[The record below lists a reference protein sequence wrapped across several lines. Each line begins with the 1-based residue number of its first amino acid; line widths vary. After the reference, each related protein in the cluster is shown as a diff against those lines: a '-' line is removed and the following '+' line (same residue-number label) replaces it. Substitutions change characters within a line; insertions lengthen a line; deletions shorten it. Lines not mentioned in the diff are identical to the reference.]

1 MTALRVPSFRR
12 LWLAGLISDT
22 GDWLLMISLP
32 ILVYQYT
39 GSTFGTAAAFLI
51 ELAPPVL
58 LAPLTGRLA
67 DRLDRRRTLLLVSL
81 AQAAALT
88 PLLVVHDHSGLPI
101 LYAVIAVQ
109 AALHATFE
117 PTKSAL
123 LPTLVDRDRLVSAN
137 SLVGLNQN
145 VGRLVGGPLGG
156 ALLAAGG
163 GLSTIVAVDTAS
175 FLLAFALIARL
186 PAARP
191 APLAAD
197 DDPAPT
203 GWREILR
210 LRPIR
215 GGLVVLLTASAAQG
229 IFVVLFVV
237 FVAQALHGD
246 PAEIGLLRG
255 VQGIGAIAGGL
266 LLAVAARMAPGRLT
280 AYAAFG
286 FGALSLAI
294 WNAPGVSTAEPLYI
308 ALFIAAG
315 APGVGLMTGLI
326 SALQQA
332 TFEGQRGKVFALA
345 GVAASLG
352 EAIGMLA
359 GGILGG
365 IVGVVAVLDA
375 QGGLYLLAGLLA
387 VTWLKE
393 PASVRRPWSRR
404 SSPRQLQHP
413 LHAAPAA
420 QYLERGQRHAHEGA
434 RRGDGT
440 AGAAC
445 SG

>member
-22 GDWLLMISLP
+22 GDWLLMVSLP

-58 LAPLTGRLA
+58 LAPLTGRIA

-88 PLLVVHDHSGLPI
+88 PLLLVHGRSGLPI
-101 LYAVIAVQ
+101 LYVVIAVQ
-109 AALHATFE
+109 SALVALFE

-156 ALLAAGG
+156 LLLAAGG
-163 GLSTIVAVDTAS
+163 GLSTIVVVDAAS
-175 FLLAFALIARL
+175 FMLAFALIARL

-191 APLAAD
+191 APRAAY
-197 DDPAPT
+197 DDPAVA
-203 GWREILR
+203 GWRETLR

-215 GGLVVLLTASAAQG
+215 GGLIVLLTASAAQG

-246 PAEIGLLRG
+246 AAEIGLLRG
-255 VQGIGAIAGGL
+255 VQGIGAIVGGL
-266 LLAVAARMAPGRLT
+266 LLAVAGRMAPGRLT
-280 AYAAFG
+280 AYAALG
-286 FGALSLAI
+286 FGVLSLAI
-294 WNAPGVSTAEPLYI
+294 WNAPGVSTAEPLYV

-315 APGVGLMTGLI
+315 VPGVGLMTGLI

-332 TFEGQRGKVFALA
+332 TFEGERGKVFAIA
-345 GVAASLG
+345 GVAASIG
-352 EAIGMLA
+352 EAIGMVV
-359 GGILGG
+359 GGVLGG
-365 IVGVVAVLDA
+365 VVGVVIVLDM
-375 QGGLYLLAGLLA
+375 QGALYLLAGLLA
-387 VTWLKE
+387 AAWLKE
-393 PASVRRPWSRR
+393 TASVRPPWSRR
-404 SSPRQLQHP
+404 SSQLP
-413 LHAAPAA
+413 PTSAPGSSATTT
-420 QYLERGQRHAHEGA
+420 A
-434 RRGDGT
+434 R
-440 AGAAC
+440 A
-445 SG
+445 S

>member
-88 PLLVVHDHSGLPI
+88 PLLLVHDGSGLPI

-109 AALHATFE
+109 AALHAIFE

-123 LPTLVDRDRLVSAN
+123 LPTLVDRDRLVAAN

-145 VGRLVGGPLGG
+145 LGRLVGGPLGG
-156 ALLAAGG
+156 LLLAAGG
-163 GLSTIVAVDTAS
+163 GLPTIVAVDAVS

-186 PAARP
+186 APAPAA
-191 APLAAD
+191 APSEHAD
-197 DDPAPT
+197 AT
-203 GWREILR
+203 RAGWGAILR

-246 PAEIGLLRG
+246 AAEIGLLRG
-255 VQGIGAIAGGL
+255 VQGIGAIAAGL

-286 FGALSLAI
+286 FGALSLVI
-294 WNAPGVSTAEPLYI
+294 WNAPGVSTAAPLYV

-326 SALQQA
+326 SSLQQA
-332 TFEGQRGKVFALA
+332 TVEGQRGKVFAIA
-345 GVAASLG
+345 GVAASIG
-352 EAIGMLA
+352 EAIGMLT

-365 IVGVVAVLDA
+365 PLGIVTVLDA
-375 QGGLYLLAGLLA
+375 QAAFYLLAGLFALA
-387 VTWLKE
+387 WLSE
-393 PASVRRPWSRR
+393 PASVGRRWSRR
-404 SSPRQLQHP
+404 SSRRLPTS
-413 LHAAPAA
+413 APGSSATTRA
-420 QYLERGQRHAHEGA
+420 
-434 RRGDGT
+434 T
-440 AGAAC
+440 A
-445 SG
+445 S

>member
-12 LWLAGLISDT
+12 LWLAGLVSDT
-22 GDWLLMISLP
+22 GDWLLMVSLP

-51 ELAPPVL
+51 ELVPPVV

-88 PLLVVHDHSGLPI
+88 PLLLVHDGGGLPI
-101 LYAVIAVQ
+101 LYGVIAVQ
-109 AALHATFE
+109 AALHAIFE

-123 LPTLVDRDRLVSAN
+123 LPTLVDPDRLVSAN

-145 VGRLVGGPLGG
+145 IGRLVGGPLGG
-156 ALLAAGG
+156 LLLAVGG
-163 GLSTIVAVDTAS
+163 GLPTIVAVDAAS
-175 FLLAFALIARL
+175 FLLAFVLIARL
-186 PAARP
+186 APAPAAA
-191 APLAAD
+191 APEHAD
-197 DDPAPT
+197 STPT
-203 GWREILR
+203 GWGAILR

-246 PAEIGLLRG
+246 AAEIGLLRG

-266 LLAVAARMAPGRLT
+266 LLAVIGRLAPDRLT

-286 FGALSLAI
+286 FGALSLVI
-294 WNAPGVSTAEPLYI
+294 WNAPGVSTAAPLYV

-326 SALQQA
+326 SGLQQA
-332 TFEGQRGKVFALA
+332 TVEGQRGKVFAIA
-345 GVAASLG
+345 GVAASVG

-365 IVGVVAVLDA
+365 PLGIVTVLNV
-375 QGGLYLLAGLLA
+375 QGALYLLAGLFA
-387 VTWLKE
+387 VAWLSE
-393 PASVRRPWSRR
+393 PASVGRRWSRR
-404 SSPRQLQHP
+404 SLRRLPTS
-413 LHAAPAA
+413 APGSSATTRA
-420 QYLERGQRHAHEGA
+420 
-434 RRGDGT
+434 T
-440 AGAAC
+440 A
-445 SG
+445 S

>member
-1 MTALRVPSFRR
+1 MTALRVPNFRR

-51 ELAPPVL
+51 ELAPPVF

-81 AQAAALT
+81 GQAAALT
-88 PLLVVHDHSGLPI
+88 PLLLVHDGSGLPI

-109 AALHATFE
+109 AALHAIFE

-137 SLVGLNQN
+137 SLVGLNHN

-156 ALLAAGG
+156 LLLAAGG
-163 GLSTIVAVDTAS
+163 GLPTIVVVDAAS

-186 PAARP
+186 APAPAAAP
-191 APLAAD
+191 AEHVDATRA
-197 DDPAPT
+197 
-203 GWREILR
+203 GWGAILR

-246 PAEIGLLRG
+246 AAEIGLLRG

-280 AYAAFG
+280 AYAAFA

-294 WNAPGVSTAEPLYI
+294 WNAPGVSTAEPLYV

-332 TFEGQRGKVFALA
+332 TVEGQRGKVFAIA
-345 GVAASLG
+345 GVAASIG

-365 IVGVVAVLDA
+365 PLGIVTVLDA
-375 QGGLYLLAGLLA
+375 QGALYLLAGLFA
-387 VTWLKE
+387 VAWLSE
-393 PASVRRPWSRR
+393 PASVGRAWSRR
-404 SSPRQLQHP
+404 SSRRLPTS
-413 LHAAPAA
+413 APGSSATTRA
-420 QYLERGQRHAHEGA
+420 
-434 RRGDGT
+434 T
-440 AGAAC
+440 A
-445 SG
+445 S

>member
-12 LWLAGLISDT
+12 LWMAGLVSAT
-22 GDWLLMISLP
+22 GDWLLMVSLP

-51 ELAPPVL
+51 ELVPPVV

-88 PLLVVHDHSGLPI
+88 PLLLVHDGGGLPI

-109 AALHATFE
+109 AALHAIFE

-145 VGRLVGGPLGG
+145 IGRLVGGPLGG
-156 ALLAAGG
+156 LLLAVGG
-163 GLSTIVAVDTAS
+163 GLPTIVAVDAAS

-186 PAARP
+186 AP
-191 APLAAD
+191 APVAAATEHAD
-197 DDPAPT
+197 TTPT
-203 GWREILR
+203 GWGAILR

-246 PAEIGLLRG
+246 AAEIGLLRG
-255 VQGIGAIAGGL
+255 VQGIGAIAGGAPARSRRQAGPRSPHRVRGL
-266 LLAVAARMAPGRLT
+266 RLRRAQPRHLERARRVHRCTAVRRALHRSRRTGRRVDDRPDQRATAGHRRGPARQGLRDRRRRRERRRGHRHARRRHPRRPARHRHRPQRAGR
-280 AYAAFG
+280 
-286 FGALSLAI
+286 ALS
-294 WNAPGVSTAEPLYI
+294 P
-308 ALFIAAG
+308 
-315 APGVGLMTGLI
+315 
-326 SALQQA
+326 
-332 TFEGQRGKVFALA
+332 RR
-345 GVAASLG
+345 
-352 EAIGMLA
+352 
-359 GGILGG
+359 
-365 IVGVVAVLDA
+365 
-375 QGGLYLLAGLLA
+375 
-387 VTWLKE
+387 
-393 PASVRRPWSRR
+393 SVRRRV
-404 SSPRQLQHP
+404 
-413 LHAAPAA
+413 A
-420 QYLERGQRHAHEGA
+420 QR
-434 RRGDGT
+434 
-440 AGAAC
+440 AG
-445 SG
+445 

>member
-1 MTALRVPSFRR
+1 MTALRVPDFRR

-58 LAPLTGRLA
+58 LAPLSGRLA
-67 DRLDRRRTLLLVSL
+67 DRLDRRRTLLVVSL

-88 PLLVVHDHSGLPI
+88 PLLLVHDRGGLAI

-109 AALHATFE
+109 ASLAALFQ

-123 LPTLVDRDRLVSAN
+123 LPTLVAPDRLVSAN

-145 VGRLVGGPLGG
+145 IGRLVGGPFGG
-156 ALLAAGG
+156 LLLAAGG
-163 GLSTIVAVDTAS
+163 GVSTIVAIDAAS

-186 PAARP
+186 ASQDP
-191 APLAAD
+191 APLAAHD
-197 DDPAPT
+197 DGARA
-203 GWREILR
+203 GWRETLR
-210 LRPIR
+210 PRPIR
-215 GGLVVLLTASAAQG
+215 CALLVLLTASAAQG

-237 FVAQALHGD
+237 FVAQRLHGD
-246 PAEIGLLRG
+246 AAEFGLLRG

-266 LLAVAARMAPGRLT
+266 ALGLAGRMAPGRLT
-280 AYAAFG
+280 AYAALA

-294 WNAPGVSTAEPLYI
+294 WNAPGVSIAEPLYV

-315 APGVGLMTGLI
+315 VPGVGLMTGLI
-326 SALQQA
+326 STLQQA
-332 TFEGQRGKVFALA
+332 TADGQRGKAFAIA
-345 GVAASLG
+345 GVAASVG

-359 GGILGG
+359 AGLLGDPLG
-365 IVGVVAVLDA
+365 LSAILDA
-375 QGGLYLLAGLLA
+375 QGALYLVAGLLA
-387 VTWLKE
+387 LVWLTE
-393 PASVRRPWSRR
+393 PASVRPAWSRR
-404 SSPRQLQHP
+404 SSPRP
-413 LHAAPAA
+413 PTSAPGSSATT
-420 QYLERGQRHAHEGA
+420 
-434 RRGDGT
+434 T
-440 AGAAC
+440 A
-445 SG
+445 